1 MNGAVALPA
10 LSTTAHLLVALAT
23 VVAVAELGAIA
34 ARLVRQPTVLGQIAA
49 GIALGPSLLSRFA
62 PDVAGWLLPPEAVG
76 SLRALGQIGLV
87 LFMFLVGHEMD
98 TAALAGAGRRAIVIS
113 QVSILVPFGLGA
125 AVGPWMH
132 HTLGLEGRVLPF
144 SLFVGVAMAITA
156 FPVLARILQEV
167 GLAGTPLGSLALT
180 CAAVDDVTAWCAL
193 AVIAGVSGASGS
205 TGWSGAAGMLAATVG
220 FAGVMFLVVRPLT
233 RRMRPSL
240 VATVV
245 IAVAAAAVTEWIGLH
260 SIFGGFLAG
269 VALGGR
275 PEPLDPEHLAPEHR
289 EGVASV
295 EPVVTNV
302 LLPAFFVVVGSSVA
316 ISELD
321 RPERWLVLAVVLL
334 VAVVGK
340 LGGTAAAA
348 LALGEER
355 RAAWTLGVLLN
366 TRGLTEIVML
376 SVGLDLGIID
386 ETVFTIMVVMALVTT
401 FAAGPLLRR
410 RSASSGSG
418 RSGFGPVRVP

>member
-1 MNGAVALPA
+1 M
-10 LSTTAHLLVALAT
+10 
-23 VVAVAELGAIA
+23 
-34 ARLVRQPTVLGQIAA
+34 
-49 GIALGPSLLSRFA
+49 
-62 PDVAGWLLPPEAVG
+62 
-76 SLRALGQIGLV
+76 
-87 LFMFLVGHEMD
+87 
-98 TAALAGAGRRAIVIS
+98 IS

-125 AVGPWMH
+125 AVGPWRH
-132 HTLGLEGRVLPF
+132 ETLGLEGRALPF

-220 FAGVMFLVVRPLT
+220 FAGVMFLVVRPLA
-233 RRMRPSL
+233 RRMRPSI
-240 VATVV
+240 VVMVV

-275 PEPLDPEHLAPEHR
+275 PERREPERR